1 VPARKPTAP
10 DAPAV
15 PGSAGVP
22 PGTGGPAAI
31 GTSDPMRGFGT
42 LTRDWFTGAFSAPTE
57 AQVQAWAAIAAGDNT
72 LVVAPTGSGKT
83 LAAFL
88 WALDRL
94 ASGPA
99 PADPKL
105 RCRVLY
111 ISPLKALAVDI
122 ERNLRAPLTGIR
134 QVAQRR
140 GLPEPGIGV
149 AVRTGDTAADERR
162 RLASKPPDILITTP
176 ESLFL
181 ILTSRA
187 RDALR
192 GVDTVIVD
200 EVHALAGNKR
210 GAHLA
215 LSLERLD
222 ALRAGAAAGPGG
234 PGPGTAQRIGLS
246 ATVRPA
252 EEVAAFLGGARPV
265 TIAAPP
271 SSKQIEVKI
280 VVPVEDMSDLDA
292 PPAVTPQGG
301 PGSVPSVLVGPE
313 GPDGSVPAVP
323 PPPAQ
328 RSIWPHVE
336 ERVLDLIGQHRSTIV
351 FANSRRLAERLC
363 GRLNELA
370 AERAEVAAAAEE
382 GLAPPAPAASA
393 VPAQIMAQAGA
404 SAGAPAEVARAHHGS
419 VSRQER
425 AQIEEALK
433 AGRLP
438 AVVATSSL
446 ELGIDMGAVDLVI
459 QVESPPSVASGL
471 QRTGRAGHNVGDV
484 SRSVFFPKYA
494 GDLVQSAVVAQRMRE
509 GAIEEL
515 RIPRN
520 PLDVLAQQIVAMA
533 AMDDWQVSELEQV
546 VRRAAP
552 FSGLTRPV
560 LEAVLDMLAGRY
572 PSEEFAELRP
582 RLVWDRTTDTLHGR
596 PGAQRLAVTSGGT
609 IPDRGLFGVF
619 LAGPQRQ
626 GRNSHRV
633 GELDEE
639 MVYES
644 RVGDVFVL
652 GASSWR
658 IEDITADQVLVSPAP
673 GQPGRLPFWHGDA
686 PGRPAELGR
695 ALGAFCRE
703 LGAAGEEAATATLR
717 SAGLDDLAAGNLIRY
732 LAAQREAT
740 GYLPDDRTLVMERF
754 RDELG
759 DWRLVLHSP
768 YGARVHAPWAL
779 AIAARLRE
787 RYQDM
792 DVQALHTDDGIVLR
806 VPDADEPPPAG
817 IAEFDADEVDALV
830 TAELGGSAL
839 FASRFRECAARALLL
854 PRRRPG
860 RRSPLWQQRQRSA
873 QLLAVASRYGTFP
886 VVLETVRECMQDVF
900 DVPALAGLMRDLA
913 GRKIR
918 LVEVETPAPSPFGRS
933 LMFRYVGAFMY
944 EGDSPLAE
952 RRAQALALDS
962 SLLAELL
969 GQADLRELLD
979 PAVVG
984 QTEAELQR
992 LAPGRACRDLE
1003 AVADLLRTIGPL
1015 SAAEVADRC
1024 TEPGAAPGRL
1034 AELAARRRAIEV
1046 RIGGEARWAAIED
1059 AGRLRDALGVPLPVG
1074 VPAAFTEPV
1083 PDPLED
1089 LVARYA
1095 RCHGPFTTADVAR
1108 RYGLGTAVVGGA
1120 LRRLAAQGR
1129 VNEGEFLPGER
1140 GAEWCDAEVLRLLRR
1155 RCLARLR
1162 KEAEPVP
1169 PEALGAFL
1177 PAWQN
1182 AGQRAP
1188 ARGAGTSPR
1197 PGRSWRVAGPDAVY
1211 DAVEQLAGAP
1221 VPASALETLVLPGR
1235 VPGYQSALLDEL
1247 TAAGEIVWAG
1257 AGGLPGGDGW
1267 LALAPAHTGPLLLPA
1282 PSEITMTPLH
1292 EAVLGVLDGGGAL
1305 FFRMLADRAAGLL
1318 PEAER
1323 RGLTDGAVA
1332 AAIWDLVW
1340 AGRLTNDTL
1349 APLRTVLGSGR
1360 PVGGVAR
1367 ARVGTGRA
1375 EDGPSGAGP
1384 SGAGPSSAG
1393 PSGAGPSGAGPGGAR
1408 LSGARP
1414 GGHVPVGNGLG
1425 RAGPLTAG
1433 GLAAVPFTALPGGP
1447 GRAGRAG
1454 RFGARG
1460 SGSGRPA
1467 VASRTGPPTVTGR
1480 WSLLPGPDP
1489 DPTRRLHALARALLE
1504 RHGILT
1510 RGAVAAERV
1519 PGGFGALYPVLRAM
1533 EEAGHCRRGYF
1544 VEGLGGAQ
1552 FALPGAV
1559 DRMRA
1564 MAAEPPAPA
1573 PPGPPQF
1580 RGHPS
1585 AWPAGPGDTRHG
1597 DPGHEAKD
1605 PPGPPVTVLAAAD
1618 PANPYGSALPWPA
1631 RPGEVPGGHRPGR
1644 KAGALVVLSGGQ
1656 LVLYV
1661 ERGGK
1666 TLLSW
1671 TSDPAVLAPAAAGL
1685 AEAVRGGALGRLTV
1699 ERADGSGVYESP
1711 LAQALA
1717 EAGFRPT
1724 PRGLRL
1730 RG

>member
-1 VPARKPTAP
+1 
-10 DAPAV
+10 
-15 PGSAGVP
+15 
-22 PGTGGPAAI
+22 
-31 GTSDPMRGFGT
+31 
-42 LTRDWFTGAFSAPTE
+42 
-57 AQVQAWAAIAAGDNT
+57 
-72 LVVAPTGSGKT
+72 
-83 LAAFL
+83 
-88 WALDRL
+88 
-94 ASGPA
+94 
-99 PADPKL
+99 
-105 RCRVLY
+105 
-111 ISPLKALAVDI
+111 
-122 ERNLRAPLTGIR
+122 
-134 QVAQRR
+134 
-140 GLPEPGIGV
+140 V

-222 ALRAGAAAGPGG
+222 ALRAGAGGDGQGGSGG
-234 PGPGTAQRIGLS
+234 PPSPAGTSPRAPAAQRIGLS
-246 ATVRPA
+246 ATVRPP
-252 EEVAAFLGGARPV
+252 EEVAAFLGGPRPV

-292 PPAVTPQGG
+292 PAAVTPGGG
-301 PGSVPSVLVGPE
+301 PDGVPSVLVGPE
-313 GPDGSVPAVP
+313 GPDGSAPHLPA
-323 PPPAQ
+323 PPAQ

-336 ERVLDLIGQHRSTIV
+336 ERVLDLIEQHRSTIV

-370 AERAEVAAAAEE
+370 AERAEEAAAAEE
-382 GLAPPAPAASA
+382 GMPPPAPAAPA
-393 VPAQIMAQAGA
+393 IPAQIMAQAGA

-425 AQIEEALK
+425 VQIEEALK

-484 SRSVFFPKYA
+484 SRGVFFPKYQ
-494 GDLVQSAVVAQRMRE
+494 GDLVQSAVVAQRMRDGE
-509 GAIEEL
+509 IEEL

-520 PLDVLAQQIVAMA
+520 PLDVLAQQIVAMV
-533 AMDDWQVSELEQV
+533 AMDDWEVGALEQV

-703 LGAAGEEAATATLR
+703 LGEAGERAATARLR
-717 SAGLDDLAAGNLIRY
+717 GAGLDELAAANLIRY

-787 RYQDM
+787 RYADM

-817 IAEFDADEVDALV
+817 IAEFDAEELEPLI

-854 PRRRPG
+854 PRRQPG

-873 QLLAVASRYGTFP
+873 HLLAVAARYGTFP
-886 VVLETVRECMQDVF
+886 VVLETVRECVQDVF
-900 DVPALAGLMRDLA
+900 DVPALTGLMRDLA

-933 LMFRYVGAFMY
+933 LLFRYVGAFMY

-979 PAVVG
+979 PAVVE
-984 QTEAELQR
+984 QTQNELQR

-1024 TEPGAAPGRL
+1024 TEPGAAPGWL
-1034 AELAARRRAIEV
+1034 AELAAQRRAIEV
-1046 RIGGEARWAAIED
+1046 RISGEARWAAVED
-1059 AGRLRDALGVPLPVG
+1059 AGRLRDALGVPPPLG

-1095 RCHGPFTTADVAR
+1095 RCHGPFTAADVAR
-1108 RYGLGTAVVGGA
+1108 RYGLGQAVVTGA

-1129 VNEGEFLPGER
+1129 VGEGEFLPGGR

-1169 PEALGAFL
+1169 QEVLGAFL
-1177 PAWQN
+1177 PAWQA
-1182 AGQRAP
+1182 AGQRA
-1188 ARGAGTSPR
+1188 AGGATGGGSGPR
-1197 PGRSWRVAGPDAVY
+1197 PGRGWRPARPDAVY
-1211 DAVEQLAGAP
+1211 DAIEQLAGAP
-1221 VPASALETLVLPGR
+1221 VPASALETLALPGR
-1235 VPGYQSALLDEL
+1235 VPGYQGALLDEL

-1267 LALAPAHTGPLLLPA
+1267 LVLAPAHTAPLLLPP

-1292 EAVLGVLDGGGAL
+1292 EAVLAVLDGGGAL

-1323 RGLTDGAVA
+1323 RGLTDTAVA

-1349 APLRTVLGSGR
+1349 APLRTVLGAGR
-1360 PVGGVAR
+1360 PVADAGRPAARPAGPGAGAGLNGRARPDGVAR
-1367 ARVGTGRA
+1367 G
-1375 EDGPSGAGP
+1375 D
-1384 SGAGPSSAG
+1384 
-1393 PSGAGPSGAGPGGAR
+1393 GPGG
-1408 LSGARP
+1408 P
-1414 GGHVPVGNGLG
+1414 GWVPLPG
-1425 RAGPLTAG
+1425 R
-1433 GLAAVPFTALPGGP
+1433 PGGP
-1447 GRAGRAG
+1447 GRGG
-1454 RFGARG
+1454 RFGGRRP
-1460 SGSGRPA
+1460 GSGRMGMA
-1467 VASRTGPPTVTGR
+1467 GRTGPPTVTGR
-1480 WSLLPGPDP
+1480 WSLLPEPDP
-1489 DPTRRLHALARALLE
+1489 DPTRRLHALARTLLE

-1510 RGAVAAERV
+1510 RGAVTAERA

-1564 MAAEPPAPA
+1564 MAADRAAPVQAEPPRFPGA
-1573 PPGPPQF
+1573 PPG
-1580 RGHPS
+1580 
-1585 AWPAGPGDTRHG
+1585 WPAGPG
-1597 DPGHEAKD
+1597 EARPADAK
-1605 PPGPPVTVLAAAD
+1605 GPPVTVLAAAD
-1618 PANPYGSALPWPA
+1618 PANPFGAALAWPA

-1644 KAGALVVLSGGQ
+1644 KAGALVVLSDGQ

-1711 LAQALA
+1711 LARALA
-1717 EAGFRPT
+1717 DAGFRPT